1 MRPPDTNV
9 INLRPEAP
17 KVEPDRPCWGVYEHW
32 VTNEKGRRLKPG
44 VYWHGFKRSAG
55 DDDSDDDKADR
66 PITDEWIATP
76 VTVITTQR
84 QCPNPQE
91 PKNVGNRGNGG
102 TASKYALCSRSPL
115 LKCWG
120 TGGTQTCF

>member
-1 MRPPDTNV
+1 MRPPDNNV

-55 DDDSDDDKADR
+55 DDDKADR
-66 PITDEWIATP
+66 PFTDEWIATP
-76 VTVITTQR
+76 VTVVSAAPEQS
-84 QCPNPQE
+84 
-91 PKNVGNRGNGG
+91 GNRI
-102 TASKYALCSRSPL
+102 
-115 LKCWG
+115 
-120 TGGTQTCF
+120 